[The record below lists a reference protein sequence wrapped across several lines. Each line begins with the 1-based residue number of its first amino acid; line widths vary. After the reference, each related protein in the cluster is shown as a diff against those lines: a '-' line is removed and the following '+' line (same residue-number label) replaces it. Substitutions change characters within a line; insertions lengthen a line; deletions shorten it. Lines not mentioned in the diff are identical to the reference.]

1 MANVL
6 LSHALEDFLDAKD
19 LTAKTR
25 HMYSTTLRPFI
36 AWCAEQSVE
45 FVQQMDTRTIR
56 QFIRYS
62 QQRKSN
68 GRNEVLASA
77 TVHGYYLA
85 ISSWMKWC
93 TDEYQLPTNPCTRVE
108 APKLEEKVLTIF
120 TGEQVL
126 ELIRA
131 CKDSE
136 WEPVA
141 ARDTAIIS
149 LLADTGIRLSE
160 LTSLTLGSINLEG
173 ADPYIRVE
181 GKGRKQ
187 REVGLGKQSRRALE
201 VYLRY
206 HRSKFKNA
214 DKSQLAFLTR
224 VGERMKEVSFYVLMK
239 RLKARTGIADVRVSA
254 HTFRHMFAINYLTQH
269 GADIYKLARLMGHN
283 RVATTEIYLRA
294 FEARQARD
302 GASVLD
308 TMSKRRH

>member
-1 MANVL
+1 MATALLTTAATTNHIRSLICGSVLSSIQAYSQQTGSTKESRVANVL

-19 LTAKTR
+19 LTDKTR
-25 HMYSTTLRPFI
+25 HMYSTTMRPFI

-201 VYLRY
+201 VYLT
-206 HRSKFKNA
+206 
-214 DKSQLAFLTR
+214 DL
-224 VGERMKEVSFYVLMK
+224 G
-239 RLKARTGIADVRVSA
+239 AR
-254 HTFRHMFAINYLTQH
+254 N
-269 GADIYKLARLMGHN
+269 
-283 RVATTEIYLRA
+283 
-294 FEARQARD
+294 
-302 GASVLD
+302 
-308 TMSKRRH
+308 